1 MNIHLKDGVHCW
13 VKDVYQ
19 MDGQSGQMGGVV
31 VFLYL
36 GVVVGVIMF
45 AVESRDAR
53 A

>member
-1 MNIHLKDGVHCW
+1 MAFVE
-13 VKDVYQ
+13 
-19 MDGQSGQMGGVV
+19 MGGVV